1 MIIAF
6 DNVLPYPLRGSSLDK
21 NSAWKSNLVVDSSQ
35 NHLLVSDSGKGKT
48 TFLAFAFGSR
58 MDYEGKVLVDG
69 NSWTEYSIDQVSDIR
84 RDKLAYLPQDIR
96 LFPKLSALEN
106 LQIKNNL
113 TRQRSE
119 EELIELLSNFG
130 LEKQIKQ
137 SAGTLSLGQQQRVG
151 LLRALIQPFELLLL
165 DEPFSHLDQNNIELA
180 IQLIH
185 KTCNENNAGYTISSL
200 GSDYGL
206 SPDKTILL

>member
-1 MIIAF
+1 
-6 DNVLPYPLRGSSLDK
+6 
-21 NSAWKSNLVVDSSQ
+21 LVVDSSQ

-58 MDYEGKVLVDG
+58 TDYDGKIIVDG
-69 NSWTEYSIDQVSDIR
+69 NTWTEYSIDQVSEIR
-84 RDKLAYLPQDIR
+84 RYKLAYLPQDIR

-113 TRQRSE
+113 TLQRSE
-119 EELIELLSNFG
+119 EELIELLSDFG
-130 LEKQIKQ
+130 LDKQIKQ

-185 KTCNENNAGYTISSL
+185 KTCNDNNAGYIISSL